1 MCRLRQRERRWRCP
15 LLPFSPPPSTDT
27 DTAQR
32 TNHCPPPPTPTQIPY
47 SSPVSVDAYPTYAVT
62 MTLAGLVA
70 TAFYFVFQIQGTKRS
85 TAVEM
90 LIAILAAVLLGF
102 GSLFTMLSFGL
113 YV

>member
-1 MCRLRQRERRWRCP
+1 M
-15 LLPFSPPPSTDT
+15 
-27 DTAQR
+27 
-32 TNHCPPPPTPTQIPY
+32 
-47 SSPVSVDAYPTYAVT
+47 
-62 MTLAGLVA
+62 AGLVA